1 MRITIQV
8 LLISL
13 TLLCASMAN
22 AKSTG
27 TRSDITASSQ
37 SEAAQIAR
45 QQFGGKILK
54 VQLDRSESPAQ
65 YRVKLLTPDG
75 TVKIVTIMAEPK

>member
-8 LLISL
+8 LLISI
-13 TLLCASMAN
+13 TLSCASMAN

-27 TRSDITASSQ
+27 TGTAITASSQ

-54 VQLDRSESPAQ
+54 VQLDSSESPAQ
-65 YRVKLLTPDG
+65 YRVKLLTKDG
-75 TVKIVTIMAEPK
+75 TVKIVTIMAGSK